1 MAEVKVKN
9 GKAFCA
15 KCGKDMEVSER
26 AGDPNRGEKPS
37 VLVDEKDHVIGERY
51 TTAGA
56 WNRAA

>member
-1 MAEVKVKN
+1 LLKIRR
-9 GKAFCA
+9 
-15 KCGKDMEVSER
+15 KDVEVSER
-26 AGDPNRGEKPS
+26 TGDPNRGEKPR